1 MRKDKKGQ
9 IRRKY
14 AGIAALVLV
23 IALTL
28 CAGCGGRKDSA
39 PDLTDSQRQILEGS
53 GTDSESSDYSSSD
66 KKSSSDAVESGDSVS
81 SDAESHSKS
90 GKKSL
95 HKKRKAS
102 KISRFARFFGKKHK
116 KTISG
121 SSDEKAGKKSAGK
134 PEKNSAKN
142 KSDEKK
148 ETADRVSDS
157 SEEKADSSSE
167 KASDRSSSEDKK
179 DAGQEKK
186 DRVKGSTGSPERSS
200 TESAKKSTTEAPKK
214 ATTQEAAGSKYEN
227 ISDGK
232 STEDYNTDPVPRGKP
247 EPVEPEET
255 KIDKSLKGTVT
266 LYVECSTVLDHMDDL
281 KQAKKAIVPSDGV
294 IYGPEKVTF
303 SDGESAF
310 DVLKRVMTDNKIQM
324 EFEFTPGFNS
334 DYIEGIGNLYEL
346 DCGPLSGWMYQ
357 VNGWSPNY
365 GCSRYVLQDGDK
377 LEFRYTCDLGRDLK

>member
-1 MRKDKKGQ
+1 MKKRENGQ
-9 IRRKY
+9 KRRRY

-23 IALTL
+23 FTLTL

-39 PDLTDSQRQILEGS
+39 PDLSDSQRQILEEN
-53 GTDSESSDYSSSD
+53 GTERQSSDYYSSD
-66 KKSSSDAVESGDSVS
+66 KKNS
-81 SDAESHSKS
+81 SDAENSESSVSADAKGQKKS
-90 GKKSL
+90 RKKSL
-95 HKKRKAS
+95 HKKYS
-102 KISRFARFFGKKHK
+102 KVSKFARFFGRKHK
-116 KTISG
+116 KPASG
-121 SSDEKAGKKSAGK
+121 LSGTRSGKKSAKRSGK
-134 PEKNSAKN
+134 KSGSDSSA
-142 KSDEKK
+142 EKK
-148 ETADRVSDS
+148 ENEAARTDRTGDGTDRSGEKTSDS
-157 SEEKADSSSE
+157 SESGNQKKDSSGKKNEAESSAGSKE
-167 KASDRSSSEDKK
+167 K
-179 DAGQEKK
+179 
-186 DRVKGSTGSPERSS
+186 SS
-200 TESAKKSTTEAPKK
+200 TESDKKSSTEAPKK
-214 ATTQEAAGSKYEN
+214 DASQETAGSKYES

-232 STEDYNTDPVPRGKP
+232 STEDYNTDPVPRGRP

-255 KIDKSLKGTVT
+255 QIDKSLKGTVT
-266 LYVECSTVLDHMDDL
+266 LSVECKTVLDHMDEL
-281 KQAKKAIVPSDGV
+281 KQAKKDIVPSDGV

-334 DYIEGIGNLYEL
+334 DYVEGIGNLYEL